1 MLGYIEWCPGISQ
14 DEAKGYRRSL
24 PLAYNSL
31 ELLLLLYFHFD
42 NKMPVAKG
50 GKASSKPDPFDSD
63 SDDGLV
69 SSKPAKKS
77 SAYSVP
83 GGNKKQYQDGFK
95 NSGGL
100 ENQSVEELE
109 HYAAYKAEETTDTL
123 NGCLRIAENIRE
135 DATSTMITLQKQG
148 EQISRTHE
156 KAVEIDQ
163 DLTKGEGLL
172 NSLGGFFSKPWKPKK
187 TKKIKGPVSR
197 DDSFKK
203 KVNRMEQRDKLG
215 LSPRGKGNTREYG
228 EAGTAMDKVQL
239 EKKKQDDALDDLSG
253 VLGQLQGMAV
263 DMGSELDRQNK
274 ALDDMHGDVEEL
286 NSRVKQANQR
296 ARKIIAE

>member
-1 MLGYIEWCPGISQ
+1 
-14 DEAKGYRRSL
+14 
-24 PLAYNSL
+24 
-31 ELLLLLYFHFD
+31 
-42 NKMPVAKG
+42 MPVARGAK
-50 GKASSKPDPFDSD
+50 KPGPVDSD
-63 SDDGLV
+63 SDDDGLV
-69 SSKPAKKS
+69 SKKPTKS
-77 SAYSVP
+77 STYSVP
-83 GGNKKQYQDGFK
+83 TGNKKQYKDGFK
-95 NSGGL
+95 DSGGL

-109 HYAAYKAEETTDTL
+109 NYAAYKAEETTDTL
-123 NGCLRIAENIRE
+123 NGCLRIAENIKE
-135 DATSTMITLQKQG
+135 DATNTMITLQKQG

-187 TKKIKGPVSR
+187 TKKIKGQWHDT

-203 KVNRMEQRDKLG
+203 KTSRMEQRDKLG

-228 EAGTAMDKVQL
+228 EATSAMDKVQL

-296 ARKIIAE
+296 ARKILAD